1 MSVEMSYPTSDQRS
15 PITAIAGTSITALS
29 GSTNSPNTIHP
40 SEWSLQQVI
49 QWLQSLQPTSIANQ
63 HASKF
68 REHGIEG
75 DVLLELDTEAL
86 GDMGISSIGHRLAIL
101 RGVYELKKRWNIELE
116 PDSWRP
122 DVQSIS
128 EGRMNNSA
136 LSAYSFLSSSSNGT
150 SSVSSAITPQS
161 AIADLV
167 RALYERDERLWT
179 LEQEVARLFD
189 WLVRYTD
196 DSTHSAKTIEALRPY
211 LPPSKPP
218 SNLSYIAQSYLRERQ
233 SGSGN
238 GNLQVHGN
246 NSIGSSTDVDGSG
259 SSSGRGSKTPMTAAG
274 FRSVHDTSQSHSPY
288 SSAPGNASQTGF
300 SPTTSTPGATP
311 TNAHPPIS
319 IANDASKSNPM
330 VTTTFVPGSAGGL
343 SASSSGTL
351 SGSLLQASPPSALGS
366 NALNSNTTAAGTLTA
381 NTTGTSLSPSS
392 PFSVGSNDS
401 RKEKKV
407 DSAGLTS
414 ASGSGT
420 SGSAGP
426 SKATDLGSSTSGSG
440 GSAADTPYKSFR
452 VTLDDPCYKVLPA
465 ALKKYKIDDD
475 WRQYALFI
483 CYGSTERC
491 LSYDE
496 KPLLLFQKLK
506 ENKQS
511 PVFMLRHIRD
521 VKSPIAIASAKAA
534 ARKTST
540 SNGSDSVNGENNE
553 NSGKSNPISKTG
565 VSKVA
570 DAVAKFGGTGTGKD
584 ANGNDVGG
592 GGGGDK
598 GQDSGAFVDSI
609 PGQPRLTGP
618 AAHLI
623 DGKTT
628 DGGGRGAASAAS
640 ASGSDTYAIAIYPY
654 VSERE
659 DEFDVAVGDTFIVK
673 SKAKGWWV
681 VQRDARAKGHPI
693 VEGVVRN
700 SDGTPKNGGEIKSG
714 WVPAGCLLET
724 RQPLSTIVTL
734 PQGEGG
740 DPVAASVLNSPT
752 SPKTPQAGSRME
764 DGQAKELASFMASV
778 PIPPSLITST
788 STPGILLM
796 DYNNH
801 DEKLHLKKDQRLR
814 VFKRYNHWSYCV
826 EEGGSHTRAWL
837 PSWYIGK
844 VGGSSRSGTSS
855 SVKGASQSSSATGAN
870 SGNNTVPLTI

>member
-1 MSVEMSYPTSDQRS
+1 MSVEMSYSTSDQRS
-15 PITAIAGTSITALS
+15 PITAIAGTSAAVAALG
-29 GSTNSPNTIHP
+29 GSINSPNTIHP

-49 QWLQSLQPTSIANQ
+49 QWLQTLQPTSIANQ

-86 GDMGISSIGHRLAIL
+86 GDMGITSIGHRLAIL

-128 EGRMNNSA
+128 EGRVNNSA
-136 LSAYSFLSSSSNGT
+136 LSAYSFLSSSSNGI
-150 SSVSSAITPQS
+150 SSATPQA

-179 LEQEVARLFD
+179 LEQEVARLYD

-218 SNLSYIAQSYLRERQ
+218 SNLSYIAQTYLRERRSFTSS
-233 SGSGN
+233 SGNGN

-246 NSIGSSTDVDGSG
+246 YATGTGTDADGSG
-259 SSSGRGSKTPMTAAG
+259 SSSGRGSKTPLTATG
-274 FRSVHDTSQSHSPY
+274 FRSVHESNQSHSPY
-288 SSAPGNASQTGF
+288 GSAPGNASQTGF

-319 IANDASKSNPM
+319 IANDASKANPL

-351 SGSLLQASPPSALGS
+351 SGSLLQASPPSVLGS
-366 NALNSNTTAAGTLTA
+366 AINNNNNPTTGSLTVNAAGS
-381 NTTGTSLSPSS
+381 SLSPSS
-392 PFSVGSNDS
+392 PFSVGSSDG
-401 RKEKKV
+401 RKEKNT
-407 DSAGLTS
+407 DSAGLPNIS
-414 ASGSGT
+414 ASGT
-420 SGSAGP
+420 SGSAGS
-426 SKATDLGSSTSGSG
+426 SKATGTGSSGSGSG
-440 GSAADTPYKSFR
+440 GSASDTPYKSFR

-534 ARKTST
+534 ARKTL
-540 SNGSDSVNGENNE
+540 NGSGPTNGDNE
-553 NSGKSNPISKTG
+553 ATGKSSSSKSS

-570 DAVAKFGGTGTGKD
+570 DAVAKFGGTTSGKD
-584 ANGNDVGG
+584 TSGNDAGG
-592 GGGGDK
+592 GSGDK
-598 GQDSGAFVDSI
+598 GQDSGAFIDSV

-618 AAHLI
+618 AAQLI

-700 SDGTPKNGGEIKSG
+700 IDGTPRNGGEIKSG

-724 RQPLSTIVTL
+724 RQPLSSIVTL

-740 DPVAASVLNSPT
+740 DPIAAQVLNSPT

-796 DYNNH
+796 DYNNTE
-801 DEKLHLKKDQRLR
+801 EKLHLKKDQRLR

-844 VGGSSRSGTSS
+844 VGGSSRSGNSS
-855 SVKGASQSSSATGAN
+855 SSRAAAQSSSSGGGSAN
-870 SGNNTVPLTI
+870 GNNTVPLTI

>member
-1 MSVEMSYPTSDQRS
+1 MSYSTSDQRS
-15 PITAIAGTSITALS
+15 PITAIAGTSAAAALVS
-29 GSTNSPNTIHP
+29 GSINSPNTVHP
-40 SEWSLQQVI
+40 SEWSLQQVL
-49 QWLQSLQPTSIANQ
+49 QWLHTLQPTSIANQ
-63 HASKF
+63 HANKF

-75 DVLLELDTEAL
+75 DILLELDTEAL
-86 GDMGISSIGHRLAIL
+86 GDMGITSIGHRLAIL

-128 EGRMNNSA
+128 EGRVNNSA
-136 LSAYSFLSSSSNGT
+136 LT
-150 SSVSSAITPQS
+150 
-161 AIADLV
+161 IADLV

-179 LEQEVARLFD
+179 LEQEVARLYD

-218 SNLSYIAQSYLRERQ
+218 SNLSYIAQTYLRERR
-233 SGSGN
+233 SFTSASGN
-238 GNLQVHGN
+238 GNGGLQVHGN
-246 NSIGSSTDVDGSG
+246 YTTGPGTDADGSG
-259 SSSGRGSKTPMTAAG
+259 SSSGRGSKTPMTATG
-274 FRSVHDTSQSHSPY
+274 FRSVHDTNQTHSPY
-288 SSAPGNASQTGF
+288 GSAPGNASQTGF

-319 IANDASKSNPM
+319 IANDASKANPL

-366 NALNSNTTAAGTLTA
+366 TIANNSNATPASLTVNAAG
-381 NTTGTSLSPSS
+381 SSISPSS
-392 PFSVGSNDS
+392 PFSVGSNDG
-401 RKEKKV
+401 RKEKNA
-407 DSAGLTS
+407 DSAGLLNT
-414 ASGSGT
+414 SGT
-420 SGSAGP
+420 SGSAGS
-426 SKATDLGSSTSGSG
+426 SKATGTGSSGSGSG

-540 SNGSDSVNGENNE
+540 SNGSGSTNGENE
-553 NSGKSNPISKTG
+553 AAGKSSSSK
-565 VSKVA
+565 S
-570 DAVAKFGGTGTGKD
+570 
-584 ANGNDVGG
+584 
-592 GGGGDK
+592 
-598 GQDSGAFVDSI
+598 
-609 PGQPRLTGP
+609 GP

-700 SDGTPKNGGEIKSG
+700 LDGTPRNGGEIKSG

-724 RQPLSTIVTL
+724 RQPLSSIVSL

-740 DPVAASVLNSPT
+740 DALAAQVLHSPT

-764 DGQAKELASFMASV
+764 DGQAKELASIMASV

-796 DYNNH
+796 DYNNN

-844 VGGSSRSGTSS
+844 VGGSSRNGSS
-855 SVKGASQSSSATGAN
+855 SSSRAAAQSATSGSGSA